1 MGDMQVPVFT
11 AANIPSD
18 TKANL
23 RDIRGS
29 DPDFFGYRPEV
40 GGQDPAVLVD
50 LDNIPELDMLKAS
63 VLSLRGSIRRQA
75 ERNMEH
81 QPALEQLQTEIREV
95 RADDGVLE
103 QAQSTNEELRAEK
116 SRREE
121 QFEPRLLERRL
132 KDATTEAEDAS
143 RALEGPELLSNFQ
156 PYLEQKIAH
165 RRRQMM
171 LEKLRQRMRDG
182 SIG

>member
-1 MGDMQVPVFT
+1 MQVPPFT

-29 DPDFFGYRPEV
+29 DPEFFAYRPEV
-40 GGQDPAVLVD
+40 GGQDPVVLVD
-50 LDNIPELDMLKAS
+50 LENIPELQILKAS

-103 QAQSTNEELRAEK
+103 QAQSTNEGLRAEK
-116 SRREE
+116 SRREA
-121 QFEPRLLERRL
+121 QFEPRLLEKKL

-143 RALEGPELLSNFQ
+143 RELEGPELLSNFQ

>member
-1 MGDMQVPVFT
+1 MTTGGFGLLSRWLGDNAGAT
-11 AANIPSD
+11 
-18 TKANL
+18 
-23 RDIRGS
+23 R
-29 DPDFFGYRPEV
+29 
-40 GGQDPAVLVD
+40 
-50 LDNIPELDMLKAS
+50 
-63 VLSLRGSIRRQA
+63 
-75 ERNMEH
+75 
-81 QPALEQLQTEIREV
+81 
-95 RADDGVLE
+95 
-103 QAQSTNEELRAEK
+103 
-116 SRREE
+116 
-121 QFEPRLLERRL
+121 LERRL

>member
-1 MGDMQVPVFT
+1 M
-11 AANIPSD
+11 
-18 TKANL
+18 
-23 RDIRGS
+23 
-29 DPDFFGYRPEV
+29 
-40 GGQDPAVLVD
+40 
-50 LDNIPELDMLKAS
+50 
-63 VLSLRGSIRRQA
+63 
-75 ERNMEH
+75 
-81 QPALEQLQTEIREV
+81 

-103 QAQSTNEELRAEK
+103 QAQSTTAGLRAEK

-121 QFEPRLLERRL
+121 QFEPRLLEKKL

-143 RALEGPELLSNFQ
+143 RELEGPELLRNFQ